1 METLLEFERGSRSIV
16 AASSGYSRISP
27 VVSRGCT
34 KRIQFDGITITG
46 VMSENNEISLNH
58 RDPLRI
64 HPSAFH
70 HAPPPP
76 LFLPPRT
83 REKREHVPPNQF
95 RYSAHY
101 RATSET
107 KQRLNQPARPR
118 SILPS
123 RILFFRKPRNT
134 RIYMY
139 VCTNRGSLSRCYIII
154 EDLEINTINVNYKRS
169 SQAR

>member
-1 METLLEFERGSRSIV
+1 MDFRGWEKIGNVTRIREGV
-16 AASSGYSRISP
+16 AIHCRGKLGIFKDIP

-101 RATSET
+101 RATSGT

-139 VCTNRGSLSRCYIII
+139 ICTNRGSLSRCYIII
-154 EDLEINTINVNYKRS
+154 EDLERS
-169 SQAR
+169 K

>member
-1 METLLEFERGSRSIV
+1 MDFTGWEKIGNVTRIREGVAIHCRGKLGIFKD
-16 AASSGYSRISP
+16 IP

-107 KQRLNQPARPR
+107 KQRLNQR
-118 SILPS
+118 SASFDSSFENLILPKTEKYQN
-123 RILFFRKPRNT
+123 L
-134 RIYMY
+134 Y
-139 VCTNRGSLSRCYIII
+139 VCM
-154 EDLEINTINVNYKRS
+154 YK
-169 SQAR
+169 

>member
-1 METLLEFERGSRSIV
+1 MEKFLGKISRDRERKEISISRDGKKLETLLEFERGSRSIV

-107 KQRLNQPARPR
+107 KQRLNQR
-118 SILPS
+118 SASFDSSFENLILPKTEKYQN
-123 RILFFRKPRNT
+123 L
-134 RIYMY
+134 YMY
-139 VCTNRGSLSRCYIII
+139 VQI
-154 EDLEINTINVNYKRS
+154 EDH
-169 SQAR
+169 